1 MRGSMIKA
9 IIFDLDDTLFDF
21 KRAHVEGMK
30 AWAAYA
36 EQQFHISPDET
47 ISEVSALVKEQAEK
61 IGPLAASHNRVLR
74 AELWLEKHGL
84 PLFPH
89 ATALAERYWEALIA
103 AAEPTEGAAEVLRDL
118 QMRGF
123 LIGVG
128 TNMTAYVQ
136 YKKIEK
142 LGLGSYIDFIV
153 TSEVCGVDKPIRH
166 FFKYCLKKANEV
178 LERQGRRERIEI
190 NEILFIGDSLKHDV
204 EGARNA
210 KMHALLLDPA
220 GRHPE
225 EEERIQSFREISE
238 VLERLG

>member
-89 ATALAERYWEALIA
+89 ATALAERYWEALIT

-142 LGLGSYIDFIV
+142 L
-153 TSEVCGVDKPIRH
+153 IRH

-190 NEILFIGDSLKHDV
+190 NEILFIGDSPKHDV

-210 KMHALLLDPA
+210 KMHALLFDPA

-238 VLERLG
+238 VLERLSD

>member
-1 MRGSMIKA
+1 MIKA

-61 IGPLAASHNRVLR
+61 IGPLAA
-74 AELWLEKHGL
+74 
-84 PLFPH
+84 
-89 ATALAERYWEALIA
+89 ALAERYWEALIA

-190 NEILFIGDSLKHDV
+190 NEILFIGDSPKHDV

-210 KMHALLLDPA
+210 KMRALLFDPA

>member
-1 MRGSMIKA
+1 MIKA

-21 KRAHVEGMK
+21 KRAHAEGMK

-36 EQQFHISPDET
+36 EQQFHLAPDET
-47 ISEVSALVKEQAEK
+47 ISEVSALVKVQAEK

-74 AELWLEKHGL
+74 AELWLEQHGL

-103 AAEPTEGAAEVLRDL
+103 VAEPTEGAAEVLRDL

-136 YKKIEK
+136 YKKI
-142 LGLGSYIDFIV
+142 
-153 TSEVCGVDKPIRH
+153 
-166 FFKYCLKKANEV
+166 
-178 LERQGRRERIEI
+178 
-190 NEILFIGDSLKHDV
+190 
-204 EGARNA
+204 
-210 KMHALLLDPA
+210 
-220 GRHPE
+220 
-225 EEERIQSFREISE
+225 
-238 VLERLG
+238 

>member
-21 KRAHVEGMK
+21 KRAHAEGMK

-103 AAEPTEGAAEVLRDL
+103 AAVSRRVLTLPLYADLECADVDEICRILRHEV
-118 QMRGF
+118 
-123 LIGVG
+123 
-128 TNMTAYVQ
+128 
-136 YKKIEK
+136 
-142 LGLGSYIDFIV
+142 
-153 TSEVCGVDKPIRH
+153 
-166 FFKYCLKKANEV
+166 
-178 LERQGRRERIEI
+178 
-190 NEILFIGDSLKHDV
+190 
-204 EGARNA
+204 
-210 KMHALLLDPA
+210 
-220 GRHPE
+220 
-225 EEERIQSFREISE
+225 
-238 VLERLG
+238 

>member
-1 MRGSMIKA
+1 MIKA
-9 IIFDLDDTLFDF
+9 IIFDLDDTLYDF
-21 KRAHVEGMK
+21 KAAHRAGAD

-36 EQQFHISPDET
+36 REQFQLPEEQTRREIEEL
-47 ISEVSALVKEQAEK
+47 IAEQAEK
-61 IGPLAASHNRVLR
+61 MGPIAASHNRVLR
-74 AELWLEKHGL
+74 AEFWLLKRNL
-84 PLFPH
+84 PVFPH
-89 ATALAERYWEALIA
+89 ATALAERYWQTLLDAMV
-103 AAEPTEGAAEVLRDL
+103 PQEGAVEMLRDL

-123 LIGVG
+123 LIGIG

-178 LERQGRRERIEI
+178 LERQGRAERIEM
-190 NEILFIGDSLKHDV
+190 NEILFVGDSPKHDV

-210 KMHALLLDPA
+210 KMHALLFDPA

-238 VLERLG
+238 VLERLSD